1 MILSGKVY
9 EWSYNFHWSI
19 KSIREVVASLVLLLA
34 VKTKKQLNDALQWLP

>member
-19 KSIREVVASLVLLLA
+19 KSIRAVASLVLLLA
-34 VKTKKQLNDALQWLP
+34 VKTKKQLNDALQRLP